1 MSDVLNILAY
11 AIKREEEGEKFYQE
25 NLKRVN
31 SQATKAVLE
40 SLAEMEKEHGEL
52 LRGRYKALKET
63 GEWLPVLEDIKG
75 ASVFQARFEA
85 EKTTKA
91 DLESDLSDITILRM
105 AYLIENDLAEFYKK
119 AADNIDNP
127 EGKKLFLALS
137 DWEVEHKNALYKVY
151 QEHFHSNWFDAGFSP
166 F

>member
-11 AIKREEEGEKFYQE
+11 AIKREEEGERFYKD
-25 NLKRVN
+25 NLKRVT
-31 SQATKAVLE
+31 SKETKAVME
-40 SLAEMEKEHGEL
+40 SLAEMEREHAEL
-52 LRGRYKALKET
+52 LQKRYKALKEK
-63 GEWLPVLEDIKG
+63 GEWLPLTEDIKG
-75 ASVFQARFEA
+75 GSIFQERFEA

-119 AADNIDNP
+119 AASDIENS
-127 EGKKLFLALS
+127 EGKKLFITLS
-137 DWEVEHKNALYKVY
+137 NWEVEHKNALYKLY
-151 QEHFHSNWFDAGFSP
+151 QDHFHDNWFDAGFSP

>member
-1 MSDVLNILAY
+1 MSNALNILAY
-11 AIKREEEGEKFYQE
+11 AIKREEQGEQFYKE
-25 NLKRVN
+25 NFKKVN
-31 SQATKAVLE
+31 SEATRAILE
-40 SLAEMEKEHGEL
+40 SLAEMEKEHADL
-52 LRGRYKALKET
+52 LRGRYEALNKT

-75 ASVFQARFEA
+75 ASVFQVRFET

-91 DLESDLSDITILRM
+91 DLQSDLSDITILRM

-119 AADNIDNP
+119 AADSIDNP

-137 DWEVEHKNALYKVY
+137 EWEVEHKNALYKVY
-151 QEHFHSNWFDAGFSP
+151 MEHFHENWFDAAFAP

>member
-11 AIKREEEGEKFYQE
+11 AIKREEEGERFYQE
-25 NLKRVN
+25 NLKRVK
-31 SQATKAVLE
+31 SQAAREVLE
-40 SLAEMEKEHGEL
+40 SLVEMEKDHGEL
-52 LRGRYKALKET
+52 LKVRYKSLKEK
-63 GEWLPVLEDIKG
+63 GDWPPLVEEIK
-75 ASVFQARFEA
+75 ADNIFKARLEA
-85 EKTTKA
+85 EKTTQV

-119 AADNIDNP
+119 AADNIDDC
-127 EGKKLFLALS
+127 EGKKLFQALA

-151 QEHFHSNWFDAGFSP
+151 QEHFQYNWFDAGFSP